1 MSLHDPLIAVAQMRD
16 YAREAM
22 TLLAGKSR
30 ADLETDRVLSL
41 AVVRLLEILGEAA
54 TRVPIEM
61 QQLHPSIP
69 WSYIIGMRNRL
80 IHGYDRVDLDIVWAV
95 VVADLPPLAT
105 RLEEITAGR

>member
-1 MSLHDPLIAVAQMRD
+1 MSPHDPLIAVAQMRD
-16 YAREAM
+16 HAREAM

-54 TRVPIEM
+54 TRVPSEM